1 LIVTKATADWFGK
14 GGIAD
19 RYIQI
24 NGYPFLDK
32 EEHSFGVPVSHVM
45 HRDPIVMTATGMK
58 LHEIGNYYTSDAD
71 QVRARQ
77 LSQWL

>member
-1 LIVTKATADWFGK
+1 MTKATADWFGK

-19 RYIQI
+19 RYIQA

-45 HRDPIVMTATGMK
+45 RRDPVVMTATGMK
-58 LHEIGNYYTSDAD
+58 LHEIGKIEDDNHLMTT
-71 QVRARQ
+71 
-77 LSQWL
+77 L